1 MARPKKAK
9 TAKEMELARNLL
21 RTEGKTKE
29 EVDAELDA
37 TVVGLGKPPWPPQ
50 PTDGEDDEA

>member
-9 TAKEMELARNLL
+9 TAKEMELARKLL
-21 RTEGKTKE
+21 RTEGKTKAQVE
-29 EVDAELDA
+29 AELDA
-37 TVVGLGKPPWPPQ
+37 TVVGHGKLPWPPQ